1 LIEPP
6 PSHIS
11 IFNWAWAKWLNNLY
25 EWVKRNAVTD
35 YALEVSRGNVNGVTH
50 VNKFGRNTAV
60 ASGTTEIIWDGSGAY
75 TFPATAL
82 MTSMSQTA
90 DQAAMQGET
99 IEIQGLDANWLPVTQ
114 TADLNGTNTTTVV
127 TLTTPLIRCFRM
139 KVLADVVIDSTVR
152 VHNAGETIDYAV
164 ISIGKN
170 QTQMAIYTVKA
181 SAKAYM
187 TNYWAHHN
195 PAVGNGF
202 TSNPIE
208 VWAVDRAN
216 TYEAQLKHAV
226 GIPENGGFQHTFLPY
241 IQFGEKTDI
250 YITSTPGGAAADIS
264 AGFDIY
270 LVDD

>member
-1 LIEPP
+1 MYEPP
-6 PSHIS
+6 PQQNV
-11 IFNWAWAKWLNNLY
+11 FNWIWIKWIYGFWDYVRNNI
-25 EWVKRNAVTD
+25 VTD

-60 ASGTTEIIWDGSGAY
+60 ASGGKEIIWDGSGAY

-82 MTSMSQTA
+82 MTSISQTA

-99 IEIQGLDANWLPVTQ
+99 IEIQGLDANWASVTQ
-114 TADLNGTNTTTVV
+114 TADLNGSDTTTVV

-152 VHNAGETIDYAV
+152 VHNAGETIDYA
-164 ISIGKN
+164 IIGIGKN

-181 SAKAYM
+181 NAKAYM

-195 PAVGNGF
+195 PTSGQQF

-208 VWAVDRAN
+208 IWAVDRAN

-226 GIPENGGFQHTFLPY
+226 GIPVDGGFQHNFLPY
-241 IQFGEKTDI
+241 ISFGEKTDI
-250 YITSTPGGAAADIS
+250 YITSSPTAGAADIS

-270 LVDD
+270 LVDN